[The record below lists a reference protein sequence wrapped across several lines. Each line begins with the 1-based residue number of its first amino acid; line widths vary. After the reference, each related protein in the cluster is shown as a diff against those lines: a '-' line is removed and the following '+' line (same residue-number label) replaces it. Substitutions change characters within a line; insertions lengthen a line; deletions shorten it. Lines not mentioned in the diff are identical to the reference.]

1 MAKLTFTGRSKDGK
15 RLLLVD
21 ESGQEHTL
29 AVDARLRRVLAG
41 APDSNGQLEIPMES
55 SLRPRDIQMRIRAG
69 ESPEAVAHAAGTSV
83 EKIMA
88 FAAPVMAER
97 AHVADRAQ
105 LASVRRRASESGA
118 RTLGEAVSAQL
129 RAHNV
134 DPGSVEWDA
143 WRREDGRWTLTALY
157 DVAGRVGTATFSHD
171 PRGSFVTVD
180 DDDARW
186 LVGDATPDAT
196 PDAAPDS
203 AAATPASD
211 DLAAARQRRLSAVDE
226 DVPLGDDA
234 IEMVTGEES
243 SATPEETT
251 MELSDTGLGAEQPVE
266 AYLDEDRG
274 EQDRDKD
281 RDEDRG
287 KDRDDRAPEP
297 EREAAAEA
305 PAEPKPKPA
314 KKRGRASV
322 PSWDEIMFGGGKG
335 D

>member
-1 MAKLTFTGRSKDGK
+1 MAKLTFTGRSRDGK

-29 AVDARLRRVLAG
+29 AIDPRLRRAVSG
-41 APDSNGQLEIPMES
+41 APDSSRPDTSGQLEIPMES

-83 EKIMA
+83 EKIMP

-97 AHVADRAQ
+97 AHVAERAQ

-118 RTLGEAVSAQL
+118 RTLGEAVSAHL
-129 RAHNV
+129 RAHDV
-134 DPGSVEWDA
+134 DPASVEWDA

-157 DVAGRVGTATFSHD
+157 DVGGRIGTATFSHD
-171 PRGSFVTVD
+171 PRGSFVTLD
-180 DDDARW
+180 DDDAHW
-186 LVGDATPDAT
+186 LVGDTAPEAAT
-196 PDAAPDS
+196 
-203 AAATPASD
+203 ATPASD
-211 DLAAARQRRLSAVDE
+211 DLAAARQRRLSAVGDE
-226 DVPLGDDA
+226 LPLGDDA

-251 MELSDTGLGAEQPVE
+251 MELSETGLGAEQPME
-266 AYLDEDRG
+266 AYLDEQGD
-274 EQDRDKD
+274 EQ
-281 RDEDRG
+281 RDEQRG
-287 KDRDDRAPEP
+287 GEAPSEPVEPRRDP
-297 EREAAAEA
+297 AAEA